1 MKSEVTATYIINS
14 DYFISDYLYLFI
26 KWYIFALRKVV
37 IWPKIVN
44 EICFFYAGFLYLC
57 KPTKDHAQV
66 IGEVTAE

>member
-37 IWPKIVN
+37 I
-44 EICFFYAGFLYLC
+44 
-57 KPTKDHAQV
+57 
-66 IGEVTAE
+66 